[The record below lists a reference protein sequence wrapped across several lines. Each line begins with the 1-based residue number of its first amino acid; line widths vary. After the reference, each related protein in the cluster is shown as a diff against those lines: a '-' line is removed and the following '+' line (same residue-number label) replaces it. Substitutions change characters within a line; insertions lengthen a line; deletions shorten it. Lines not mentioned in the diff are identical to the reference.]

1 MNSADG
7 ARFQNL
13 LAWGRQHG
21 AALND
26 SVEVYKDDRTGY
38 SLRIKPSVPAVPA
51 SDDGFSVV
59 TCPASV
65 TLSYLNALIDGPLLS
80 DLSTV
85 SFSPSFPPS
94 FISSLP
100 PHVIGRFYLI
110 QQYLLGPASFWH
122 PYIRALPQP
131 EHLSSWA
138 LPAFWPEED
147 IDFLEGTNAE
157 VAVREV
163 QTNVKGEFKRA
174 RKILKE
180 VEFPGWQD
188 YSRLLYNW
196 AFCMFTSRS
205 FRPTTVFSEKLRRDL
220 REQGVLQEGV
230 RDDDFSVLMPVM
242 DIGNHDM
249 RIKVKWDTET
259 EERACRF
266 LSRDGMRPKEQIFN
280 NYGMKTNSELLLG
293 YGFIVPETEEL
304 HNDYVHVRMRQLEGA
319 NEAGG
324 GGDEKPKDFLIS
336 LRPMRDSS
344 SLAGLSRLRLRAQE
358 DFQVSPAL
366 VHVEDSLV
374 WDLIVSQA
382 EHDEEIFAW
391 PTAADVAL
399 LVERVKMA
407 LLAKMGYDYERILDP
422 EVYEDG
428 ELALIPANSNQE
440 LASAYRAQ
448 CKKVLETAIRS
459 MGGRI

>member
-1 MNSADG
+1 MSNEFTGST
-7 ARFQNL
+7 
-13 LAWGRQHG
+13 
-21 AALND
+21 
-26 SVEVYKDDRTGY
+26 SVTG
-38 SLRIKPSVPAVPA
+38 SVPA
-51 SDDGFSVV
+51 SNEGFLTV
-59 TCPASV
+59 TCPATV
-65 TLSYLNALIDGPLLS
+65 TLSYLNALVGGSLPS

-85 SFSPSFPPS
+85 SLSPSFPPS

-110 QQYLLGPASFWH
+110 QQYLLGRSSFWH

-147 IDFLEGTNAE
+147 IEFLEGTNAE

-163 QTNVKGEFKRA
+163 QANVKGEFKLA
-174 RKILKE
+174 RRILKE
-180 VEFPGWQD
+180 VGFPGWQD

-205 FRPTTVFSEKLRRDL
+205 FRPSTVFSEKLRGGL
-220 REQGVLQEGV
+220 RERGVLREGV
-230 RDDDFSVLMPVM
+230 KDDEFSVLMPVM
-242 DIGNHDM
+242 DIGNHNM
-249 RIKVKWDTET
+249 RAKVKWDTET
-259 EERACRF
+259 EEGVCRF
-266 LSRDGMRPKEQIFN
+266 LSRDGMRPGEQVFN

-293 YGFIVPETEEL
+293 YGFIIPETEGF
-304 HNDYVHVRMRQLEGA
+304 HNDYVHVRKRNLEGA

-336 LRPMRDSS
+336 LRPMRDSTS
-344 SLAGLSRLRLRAQE
+344 VAGASRMRLRAQE

-366 VHVEDSLV
+366 AHIEDSLV
-374 WDLIVSQA
+374 WDLVVSQA
-382 EHDEEIFAW
+382 EHDEEVRQAVGKLLQESPPGDVDYVLKQILAW
-391 PTAADVAL
+391 PTTTDVAL

-428 ELALIPANSNQE
+428 ELALIPTNSNQE
-440 LASAYRAQ
+440 LACAYRAQ